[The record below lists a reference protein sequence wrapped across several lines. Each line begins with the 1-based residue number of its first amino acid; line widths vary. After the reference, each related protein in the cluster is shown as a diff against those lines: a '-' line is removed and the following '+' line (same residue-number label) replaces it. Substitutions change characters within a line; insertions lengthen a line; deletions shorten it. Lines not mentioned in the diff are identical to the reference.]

1 MLKRYPSNISRDHHF
16 ESLHSL
22 KEWMYKS
29 GRGAAKAF
37 RVAVDGIPCIRIILA
52 RQKPNKARALQYSHA
67 IYHYKCLVLI

>member
-1 MLKRYPSNISRDHHF
+1 MLKRYPSNISRDNHF

-37 RVAVDGIPCIRIILA
+37 RVAVDGIPCI
-52 RQKPNKARALQYSHA
+52 
-67 IYHYKCLVLI
+67 